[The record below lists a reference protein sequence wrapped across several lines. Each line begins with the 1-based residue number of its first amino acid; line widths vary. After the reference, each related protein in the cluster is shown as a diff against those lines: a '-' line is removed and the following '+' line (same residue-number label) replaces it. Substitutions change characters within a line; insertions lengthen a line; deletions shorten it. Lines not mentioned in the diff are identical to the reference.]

1 MHYFIIKS
9 ILKIYLYTLYISVY
23 PHYVLS
29 RTGTYYTLKMTY
41 EVFHDKFPTYLILF
55 FTLLR
60 SFHFILVM
68 LNYLQSLQ
76 TCLSTDAGLL
86 LFFFLFPSW
95 NAVGLISGAEIFIP
109 LEERLV
115 RTRQDLRSRGFWG
128 IRQNTKTGIQAEK

>member
-1 MHYFIIKS
+1 M
-9 ILKIYLYTLYISVY
+9 ISVY

-86 LFFFLFPSW
+86 LFFFFSFLPGMPW
-95 NAVGLISGAEIFIP
+95 A
-109 LEERLV
+109 
-115 RTRQDLRSRGFWG
+115 
-128 IRQNTKTGIQAEK
+128 